1 MIDGENFVGDK
12 VDKKIN
18 IFVAVFLAFA
28 IGFLVGN
35 RSDDL
40 IAKYGEVIGVK
51 SFGSAQNWRSLDEIY
66 RVIKQD
72 YDGEIDEKVILE
84 GASRGMVSAL
94 GDEHTNYL
102 SDRET
107 KTFNEQLSG
116 EIGGGIGA
124 EIGMREGYP
133 TIINPL
139 INNPAQ
145 KAGILPRD
153 VILKVNDEDISGQA
167 LELVIAKIRGEVGT
181 DVKLTIAREGDT
193 APRDIT
199 VTRAIVD
206 NPSVTY
212 EIKNNIG
219 ILYITRFDNKSYNL
233 ASKAVYEMKQ
243 AKVRG
248 LVVDLRNNTGGYLS
262 SAQDLAGL
270 WLDKQVVVIEKK
282 QGKVVEE
289 LKTSAGRT
297 ELANFPTIVLIN
309 ENSAS
314 ASEILAGALKDY
326 NQATI
331 IGEKSY
337 GKGSVQQLIALP
349 GNGTLKLTVAHWF
362 TPKGKTIDKEGI
374 KPNIVVDL
382 KEDGFKPEV
391 DPQMDRAI
399 AELNKTI

>member
-1 MIDGENFVGDK
+1 MAI
-12 VDKKIN
+12 
-18 IFVAVFLAFA
+18 FLAFA
-28 IGFLVGN
+28 IGLLVGN
-35 RSDDL
+35 RSDDI
-40 IAKYGEVIGVK
+40 IAKYGELIGVK
-51 SFGSAQNWRSLDEIY
+51 SFGSSQNWNRLDEIY
-66 RVIKQD
+66 RVIKRD
-72 YDGEIDEKVILE
+72 YDGEIDEKGIIE
-84 GASRGMVSAL
+84 GASRGLVSAL

-102 SDRET
+102 SDNET

-124 EIGMREGYP
+124 EIGMREGYA

-139 INNPAQ
+139 NNNPAQ
-145 KAGILPRD
+145 RAGLLPKD
-153 VILKVNDEDISGQA
+153 VILKVNDEDITGQA
-167 LELVIAKIRGEVGT
+167 LEVVISKIRGEVGT
-181 DVKLTIAREGDT
+181 DVKLTIAREGDVS
-193 APRDIT
+193 PRVVT

-212 EIKNNIG
+212 EIKNDIG
-219 ILYITRFDNKSYNL
+219 ILNIIRFDNKSYTL
-233 ASKAVYEMKQ
+233 ASKAIYEMKQ
-243 AKVRG
+243 AGVKG
-248 LVVDLRNNTGGYLS
+248 LVVDLRNNTGGYLT

-270 WLDKQVVVIEKK
+270 WLDNQVVVIEKK
-282 QGKVVEE
+282 QGKTVDE
-289 LKTSAGRT
+289 LRTSANRT

-337 GKGSVQQLIALP
+337 GKGSVQQLISLP

-362 TPKGKTIDKEGI
+362 TPKGKTIDKQGI
-374 KPNIVVDL
+374 EPNIIVEL
-382 KEDGFKPEV
+382 KEDGFKPEI

-399 AELNKTI
+399 AELNKTE